1 MMKSKKLN
9 GFTLLEM
16 LIVVAIAGILA
27 SVAYP
32 QYTEYV
38 RRAARADAMVLLLDA
53 ANKQEQYYADNRS
66 YTDDLSLINVPTTS
80 ENGYFT
86 IAVEVPDSGTSFTIT
101 ATAAAGAVAGDT
113 ACTTFTITDTG
124 VKGSTGT
131 SDTDDCW
138 ER

>member
-1 MMKSKKLN
+1 MMKSNNLN

-38 RRAARADAMVLLLDA
+38 KRAARSDAMVLLLDA

-66 YTDDLSLINVPTTS
+66 YTNDLSLINVPTTS

-86 IAVEVPDSGTSFTIT
+86 ISVDVPDAGTSFTIT

-124 VKGSTGT
+124 IKGSTGT

>member
-1 MMKSKKLN
+1 MMKSNHIK

-38 RRAARADAMVLLLDA
+38 IRAARSDAMVLLLDA

-66 YTDDLSLINVPTTS
+66 YAGDLSLINIPSTS
-80 ENGYFT
+80 ENGYFNIT
-86 IAVEVPDSGTSFTIT
+86 VEVPDAGTSFTLT

-124 VKGSTGT
+124 IKGSTGT
-131 SDTDDCW
+131 SEPDDCW

>member
-1 MMKSKKLN
+1 MKSKEIN

-38 RRAARADAMVLLLDA
+38 KRAARADAMVLLLDA

-86 IAVEVPDSGTSFTIT
+86 IAVEVPDAGTSFTIT
-101 ATAAAGAVAGDT
+101 ATAAAGAVAGDA

>member
-1 MMKSKKLN
+1 MMKSKEIN

-38 RRAARADAMVLLLDA
+38 KRAARADAMVLLLDA

-86 IAVEVPDSGTSFTIT
+86 IAVEVPDAGTSFTIT

>member
-1 MMKSKKLN
+1 MKSNHIK

-38 RRAARADAMVLLLDA
+38 KRAARSDAMVLLLDA

-66 YTDDLSLINVPTTS
+66 YADDLSLINVPSAS

-86 IAVEVPDSGTSFTIT
+86 ITVEVPDTGTSFKIT
-101 ATAAAGAVAGDT
+101 ATAASGAVAGDT
-113 ACTTFTITDTG
+113 ACSTFTITDTG
-124 VKGSTGT
+124 VKGSTGI

>member
-1 MMKSKKLN
+1 MMKSNRIK
-9 GFTLLEM
+9 GFTLLEL

-38 RRAARADAMVLLLDA
+38 KRAARSDAMVLLLDA

-66 YTDDLSLINVPTTS
+66 YADDLSLINVPSKS

-86 IAVEVPDSGTSFTIT
+86 ITVEVPDTGTSFTIT
-101 ATAAAGAVAGDT
+101 ATAASGTVASDT

-124 VKGSTGT
+124 IKGSTGT

>member
-1 MMKSKKLN
+1 MMKSSNSN

-38 RRAARADAMVLLLDA
+38 KRAARSDAMVLLLDA

-66 YTDDLSLINVPTTS
+66 YSNDLSLINVPTTS

-86 IAVEVPDSGTSFTIT
+86 IAVDVPDAGTSFTIT
-101 ATAAAGAVAGDT
+101 ATATAGAVAGDT

-124 VKGSTGT
+124 LKGSTGT

>member
-1 MMKSKKLN
+1 MMKSNIRN

-38 RRAARADAMVLLLDA
+38 IRAARSDAMVLLLDA
-53 ANKQEQYYADNRS
+53 ANKQEQYYADNRT
-66 YTDDLSLINVPTTS
+66 YTDDLTLLNVPATS

-86 IAVEVPDSGTSFTIT
+86 ISVDVPDSGTSFTIT

-113 ACTTFTITDTG
+113 ACTTLTITDTG

-131 SDTDDCW
+131 SDADDCW

>member
-1 MMKSKKLN
+1 MKSKLVY

-38 RRAARADAMVLLLDA
+38 IRAARSDAMVLLLDA
-53 ANKQEQYYADNRS
+53 ANKQEQYYADNRT
-66 YTDDLSLINVPTTS
+66 YTEDLTLLNVPVTS

-86 IAVEVPDSGTSFTIT
+86 ISVNVPNTGTSFTIT

-113 ACTTFTITDTG
+113 ACTTLTITDIG

-131 SDTDDCW
+131 SSADDCW

>member
-1 MMKSKKLN
+1 MKSNHIK

-16 LIVVAIAGILA
+16 LIDVAIAGILA

-38 RRAARADAMVLLLDA
+38 KRAARSDAMVLLLDA

-66 YTDDLSLINVPTTS
+66 YADDLSLINVPSTS

-86 IAVEVPDSGTSFTIT
+86 ITVEVPDTGTSFKIT
-101 ATAAAGAVAGDT
+101 ATAASGAVAGDT
-113 ACTTFTITDTG
+113 ACSTFTITDTG
-124 VKGSTGT
+124 VKGSTGI

>member
-1 MMKSKKLN
+1 MMKNNKIN

>member
-1 MMKSKKLN
+1 MKSKKLN

>member
-1 MMKSKKLN
+1 MKSKEIN

-38 RRAARADAMVLLLDA
+38 KRAARADAMVLLLDA

-66 YTDDLSLINVPTTS
+66 YTDNLSLINVPTTS

-86 IAVEVPDSGTSFTIT
+86 IAVEVPDNGTSFTIT